1 MGASTVYV
9 STYDGT
15 AEGGTTE
22 EPGDYIAISTPQE
35 VNFAQGQTTA
45 DVYVDISSDTV
56 TDDNETFSLLLFKSK
71 KDIEANEYHSSSE
84 AVINDTTST
93 APQYYKITS
102 KSDSTITEG
111 DAVTFTIKRYSS
123 SNKTDENP

>member
-1 MGASTVYV
+1 MTRSKVKFTITIDDETVGASTVYV

-15 AEGGTTE
+15 AEGGTNE

-35 VNFAQGQTTA
+35 VNFANGQRQ

-56 TDDNETFSLLLFKSK
+56 TDDNETFPYCYLNQ

-102 KSDSTITEG
+102 K
-111 DAVTFTIKRYSS
+111 VLHNYRR
-123 SNKTDENP
+123 